1 MAIFRSGKKVLVVSF
16 RKYITSHSRP
26 TLRRGPQTP
35 IEWKSESVCDLWT
48 GVGAGDAYTSKIKFE
63 LHKMRKMRKA
73 ALMFACL
80 SQLAKLCEAPPS

>member
-1 MAIFRSGKKVLVVSF
+1 MGIFRSGKKVFVVSF
-16 RKYITSHSRP
+16 KKYITSLSRP
-26 TLRRGPQTP
+26 TQTP
-35 IEWKSESVCDLWT
+35 TEWKSESVCDLWT

-63 LHKMRKMRKA
+63 LHKMTKMGKA